1 MSSKYLINYI
11 EYPSVT
17 TITGLLDK
25 STALMPWAVNN
36 AVSFISDNMN
46 EYDDIDSLFEDS
58 KKHYRDVSKEAMD
71 IGSEVH
77 DRIEKYIKFGRDAI
91 GSMRPEVESAMIA
104 FFEWEEK
111 NIDKWIESEMPVVNE
126 KYGYAG
132 TLDAIV
138 KFKDGKVNCID
149 FKSSKGFYDGYDIQV
164 IAYKYAREQMN
175 GTYNVKGRT
184 GHMVKEYSPIEID
197 GCGVLRL
204 DKITGKPE
212 YKDYTKDMDIK
223 YASFV
228 SLLSFYYLYK
238 KRRLKNNKNRENI
251 ITEYVL
257 CE

>member
-1 MSSKYLINYI
+1 MSSKYLINNI

-25 STALMPWAVNN
+25 SSALMPWAVNN
-36 AVSFISDNMN
+36 AVNFISENIN
-46 EYDDIDSLFEDS
+46 EYDNVDDLFDDSR
-58 KKHYRDVSKEAMD
+58 KHYRDVSKEAMD

-77 DRIEKYIKFGRDAI
+77 DRIEKYIKFGKDAI
-91 GSMRPEVESAMIA
+91 GAMRPEVESAMIA

-132 TLDAIV
+132 TLDAIA

-149 FKSSKGFYDGYDIQV
+149 FKSSKGFYDGYDMQV
-164 IAYKYAREQMN
+164 IAYKYARESMSWK
-175 GTYNVKGRT
+175 YDIKGHT
-184 GHMVKEYSPIEID
+184 GDIVKEYSPIEID

-212 YKDYTKDMDIK
+212 YKDYTKDMNVK
-223 YASFV
+223 YTAFLY
-228 SLLSFYYLYK
+228 LLSFYYIYK
-238 KRRLKNNKNRENI
+238 KRKLKNNKIRECLFI
-251 ITEYVL
+251 L
-257 CE
+257 K